1 MVLLRRPRR
10 NVLIG
15 SGATAD
21 FSGRNKKCVYLLNH
35 EDARRAMSRRSSP
48 CLAAA
53 AVAFANPFKSKIISS
68 DDSVLEIT
76 VPGDHFM
83 KITNF
88 TQDGGTDRAVVE
100 VVLPGDTENG
110 GTTNVLTATRIDF
123 STGSNAQNS
132 PEIGNRVTIAGPAIV
147 RIRPVVGA
155 KLFITYKKER
165 DEGSG
170 GGGGG
175 GGGSPTP
182 IPIFSPTPTTATPTA
197 LRSSLSHHASLSLSA
212 GAGLPSTR
220 QSPSILPASI

>member
-1 MVLLRRPRR
+1 MKMLAMRCLVALSLL
-10 NVLIG
+10 V
-15 SGATAD
+15 
-21 FSGRNKKCVYLLNH
+21 
-35 EDARRAMSRRSSP
+35 
-48 CLAAA
+48 AA

-110 GTTNVLTATRIDF
+110 GSTNVLTATRIDF
-123 STGSNAQNS
+123 STGANAQNA
-132 PEIGNRVTIAGPAIV
+132 PEIGNRMTIAGPAIV
-147 RIRPVVGA
+147 KIRPIVGA

-175 GGGSPTP
+175 ASPTV
-182 IPIFSPTPTTATPTA
+182 IPIFSATPGVTPTPTATPFIFPT
-197 LRSSLSHHASLSLSA
+197 
-212 GAGLPSTR
+212 PSGG
-220 QSPSILPASI
+220 

>member
-1 MVLLRRPRR
+1 MKMLAMRCLVALSLL
-10 NVLIG
+10 I
-15 SGATAD
+15 
-21 FSGRNKKCVYLLNH
+21 
-35 EDARRAMSRRSSP
+35 
-48 CLAAA
+48 AA
-53 AVAFANPFKSKIISS
+53 AVAFANPFKSKIISG

-110 GTTNVLTATRIDF
+110 GSTNVLTATRIDF
-123 STGSNAQNS
+123 STGANAQNA

-147 RIRPVVGA
+147 KIKPIVGA

-175 GGGSPTP
+175 GGASPTV
-182 IPIFSPTPTTATPTA
+182 IPIFSPTPGVTPT
-197 LRSSLSHHASLSLSA
+197 
-212 GAGLPSTR
+212 PTTT
-220 QSPSILPASI
+220 PFIFPTPF

>member
-1 MVLLRRPRR
+1 MKMLALRCLVALSLL
-10 NVLIG
+10 V
-15 SGATAD
+15 
-21 FSGRNKKCVYLLNH
+21 
-35 EDARRAMSRRSSP
+35 
-48 CLAAA
+48 AAV
-53 AVAFANPFKSKIISS
+53 VAFANPFKSKIISS

-110 GTTNVLTATRIDF
+110 GSTNVLTATRIDF
-123 STGSNAQNS
+123 STGANAQNN

-147 RIRPVVGA
+147 KIRPIVGA

-170 GGGGG
+170 GGGSGA
-175 GGGSPTP
+175 SPTV
-182 IPIFSPTPTTATPTA
+182 IPIFSPTPGVTPT
-197 LRSSLSHHASLSLSA
+197 
-212 GAGLPSTR
+212 PTTT
-220 QSPSILPASI
+220 PFIFPTP

>member
-1 MVLLRRPRR
+1 MKMLAMRCLVALSLL
-10 NVLIG
+10 I
-15 SGATAD
+15 
-21 FSGRNKKCVYLLNH
+21 
-35 EDARRAMSRRSSP
+35 
-48 CLAAA
+48 AA
-53 AVAFANPFKSKIISS
+53 AVAFANPFKSKIISG
-68 DDSVLEIT
+68 DDPVLEIT

-110 GTTNVLTATRIDF
+110 GSTNVLTATRIDF
-123 STGSNAQNS
+123 STGANAQNA

-147 RIRPVVGA
+147 KITPIVGA

-175 GGGSPTP
+175 GGASPTV
-182 IPIFSPTPTTATPTA
+182 IPIFSPTPGVTPTPT
-197 LRSSLSHHASLSLSA
+197 SN
-212 GAGLPSTR
+212 PFI
-220 QSPSILPASI
+220 SPTPF